1 MLTLFDDDTQD
12 NLALRVLFQLPST
25 KGASRCRNIAITRFD
40 LTESRFD
47 LGDRYGLFSTVMA
60 KSHCVGI
67 HLERLARLTTC

>member
-1 MLTLFDDDTQD
+1 
-12 NLALRVLFQLPST
+12 
-25 KGASRCRNIAITRFD
+25 